1 MSKGAIVALV
11 VLVVLSIG
19 GLWGYKQQQM
29 GKSSDQALADVMAS
43 LQTGRDY
50 KANAAYLDGVV
61 KWAHDDAF
69 AKAYTHGGLTSKA
82 DFDEGLY
89 LHEIWEAVDRK
100 VREDNRAD
108 LVRSL
113 PRINL
118 MKDEEEP
125 AATTP

>member
-11 VLVVLSIG
+11 VLVVVCVG

-29 GKSSDQALADVMAS
+29 GKTKDPALADVMAS

-50 KANAAYLDGVV
+50 KANAEYLDGVV

-82 DFDEGLY
+82 DFDEGTY

-100 VREDNRAD
+100 VREDNRPD

-113 PRINL
+113 PRIN
-118 MKDEEEP
+118 KVADEEP
-125 AATTP
+125 AEATP